1 MHMGPGSQMSPEL
14 WPQLLRRCPMTINPP
29 KVALAGSSVT
39 QGQGEPLTCLIL
51 QSCYRAGHLGTPRKD
66 CLWVKPVQLFPLP
79 QTQVSSLTP
88 QWALLFARAPPCL
101 PLTHSQDYV
110 AVTIEEA
117 AKGAKRNR
125 HHLHSL
131 EREGKSKGTTQD
143 SHFHP

>member
-1 MHMGPGSQMSPEL
+1 
-14 WPQLLRRCPMTINPP
+14 MTINPP
-29 KVALAGSSVT
+29 KVALAGSSLT

-88 QWALLFARAPPCL
+88 QWALLFAQAPPCL